1 MDISWPYFWYQT
13 IDHQNTT
20 TPFFFLSNQGMTQMP
35 RVELESVDA
44 KLKSSGETMASW
56 GLSKIISRKIHYN
69 WKF

>member
-13 IDHQNTT
+13 MDHQNTT
-20 TPFFFLSNQGMTQMP
+20 TPFFLSNQGMTQMP

-56 GLSKIISRKIHYN
+56 GLLKIIDSLQ
-69 WKF
+69 